1 MINHVI
7 QILYICDQQTLSA
20 KGQIITGLAFAS
32 HTFVAEAATDNAW
45 TNEHGCVSIKLYLQ
59 KEAEGCVRPWT

>member
-1 MINHVI
+1 MF
-7 QILYICDQQTLSA
+7 SA
-20 KGQIITGLAFAS
+20 KGQIITGLGIAS

-59 KEAEGCVRPWT
+59 KEAEGCVPPWA